1 MAEKLQKTLKFIR
14 NAFFGTVPNIIL
26 TVISVLFTS
35 YYFAAGLYG
44 GFSISILYIWLFFS
58 ACIILFLLLKQLHK
72 DKIIRIPRSI
82 IIAAGVVFTICL
94 LFFLTVEACII
105 SGFFPDNNSKQVDYV
120 IVLGARVYKRW
131 PSPALERRIQAAYRY
146 LSDNPDSICIASG
159 GQGQDEIISE
169 AECIRDGLVRRG
181 IGNDRIIIE
190 DRSTSTSENI
200 KYSMAMIGDENPS
213 VAVVSNN
220 FHIFRAKAIARKCG
234 VKNIS
239 GIPASMPTMLLPHF
253 LIREFIS
260 LVVDTAK
267 GNTSIF

>member
-1 MAEKLQKTLKFIR
+1 MTKKSLKSLIFIR
-14 NAFFGTVPNIIL
+14 NAFFGTVPDIIL
-26 TVISVLFTS
+26 TFISFLFIA
-35 YYFAAGLYG
+35 YYFAVGLYG

-58 ACIILFLLLKQLHK
+58 ACIILFLLLKQLIK
-72 DKIIRIPRSI
+72 DKIIHIPRSI
-82 IIAAGVVFTICL
+82 IITAGVIFVICL

-120 IVLGARVYKRW
+120 IVLGARVNQRQ
-131 PSPALERRIQAAYRY
+131 PSLALERRIQAAYKY
-146 LSDNPDSICIASG
+146 LNDNPDSICIASG

-169 AECIRDGLVRRG
+169 AECIRDSLVRLG
-181 IGNDRIIIE
+181 IDNDRIIIE

-200 KYSMAMIGDENPS
+200 KYSMEMIGSSDPS
-213 VAVVSNN
+213 VAIVSNN

-234 VKNIS
+234 AENIS

-267 GNTSIF
+267 GNTSLF